1 VSDARMPIT
10 RIPRSGVPERAIV
23 VGDPARARR
32 VAELLVDAH
41 EVASNREYVT
51 YRGTWEETEL
61 LVASHGVGA
70 PGAMCLFAEFAMAGV
85 RTFIRVGTC
94 GALVD
99 EIEDGHLVIA
109 LGAIRDDGVSHLM
122 VPAGYPAVASP
133 EVIMAL
139 QRAASE
145 VGHPW
150 HRGLVWTKSMF
161 FPGVLDVPW
170 DTYVRAGAIAVEM
183 ELAALLVL
191 ASMRGL
197 RAGGILT
204 SDGNPTRTS
213 AEEYDPHRP
222 VVAQGVAASIRV
234 ALRAMQLLGEGM
246 EVPPAEAR
254 PFVFR

>member
-1 VSDARMPIT
+1 MGEDRLPIT
-10 RIPRSGVPERAIV
+10 RIPRRGMPERAIV
-23 VGDPARARR
+23 VGDPARAGR
-32 VAELLVDAH
+32 VAELLEGA
-41 EVASNREYVT
+41 EQVASNREYVT
-51 YRGTWEETEL
+51 YRGRWEGTEL

-70 PGAMCLFAEFAMAGV
+70 PGAMCMFVELALAGV
-85 RTFIRVGTC
+85 RTFVRAGTC

-99 EIEDGHLVIA
+99 EIDDGHLVIA
-109 LGAIRDDGVSHLM
+109 LGAIRDDGVTHLM

-133 EVIMAL
+133 EVVAAL
-139 QRAASE
+139 QRAAGE

-170 DTYVRAGAIAVEM
+170 DAYVRAGAIAVEM

-204 SDGNPTRTS
+204 SDGNPTQRR

-222 VVAQGVAASIRV
+222 VVAEGVRASIRV
-234 ALRAMQLLGEGM
+234 ALRALQLLAEGM
-246 EVPPAEAR
+246 GAPPSEPR